1 MSSTIIGNT
10 MGEDKISSPKQRR
23 DIMKFY
29 SEVTKKLYDTPE
41 LVQEAEDKAK
51 AAEERASKLKEM
63 RAERA
68 KEVTDAYDRF
78 VSLREAFLKEDIIEQ
93 DLYEFEGMKFTSF
106 KNYDLYL
113 RRKFG
118 DYEKDPEESQKVTH
132 HQYEAYWK

>member
-1 MSSTIIGNT
+1 
-10 MGEDKISSPKQRR
+10 
-23 DIMKFY
+23 MKFY

-41 LVQEAEDKAK
+41 LVKEAEDAAK
-51 AAEERASKLKEM
+51 AAEEKASKLKEK
-63 RAERA
+63 RAARA
-68 KEVTDAYDRF
+68 KEVTDAYDHF